1 MSEQPLGVVDRP
13 STNSESSDYNVNF
26 FKPKTAHSRANM
38 KMIISMVLVWVLAV
52 FGFQVLLMV
61 FNQPTP
67 EEGYTTFESVWPKV
81 KDGSASVQEKQE
93 FARVCLNV
101 LGKNIVLTDDQKTVL
116 KDSLTQ
122 TILGLVS
129 SEQQSTITGEDT
141 QAAVTLAKDV
151 IGLQVSGFDKLR
163 GDLLSY
169 SMISNPSEEYSDEL
183 PVIMELYLVH
193 NQSFLTDMRF
203 LGFPFHYWY
212 TAQFL
217 LILFVGLCWIYAF
230 QTDRS
235 NKQYNFPD
243 E

>member
-1 MSEQPLGVVDRP
+1 MSEQPLGMVDTP
-13 STNSESSDYNVNF
+13 STSTESSDYNVNF

-38 KMIISMVLVWVLAV
+38 NMIISMVLVWALAV

-93 FARVCLNV
+93 FAKVCLNV
-101 LGKNIVLTDDQKTVL
+101 LGKNIVLTDTQKILL

-122 TILGLVS
+122 TLLGLVP
-129 SEQQSTITGEDT
+129 SEKQSIITGDDK
-141 QAAVTLAKDV
+141 QAAVTLAKNV
-151 IGLQVSGFDKLR
+151 IGLQVSGFDTLR
-163 GDLLSY
+163 ADLLPY
-169 SMISNPSEEYSDEL
+169 SIISNPSEEYSDEL
-183 PVIMELYLVH
+183 PAIMELYLVH

-203 LGFPFHYWY
+203 IGFPFHYWY

-217 LILFVGLCWIYAF
+217 LILFVGLCLIYAYK
-230 QTDRS
+230 TDRS
-235 NKQYNFPD
+235 NKKYNFPD